1 LDDDFWQRH
10 PAPRRLLIIGG
21 PSLYWRLDAEA
32 VWDALRHVVAEAKAK
47 GGSVIVVGSPRTPP
61 HLLAEVE
68 RRVRDAGSVAAFI
81 PLGGR
86 PSYAELLE
94 QADTITVTADS
105 VAMVSDAI
113 ATGKPIGLVPIRPS
127 PAGGL
132 IMAAMDRLRPAEPLH
147 PRDLRSF
154 WRVLQHRGFVGTP
167 TEPRNASIPD
177 LNSLAAMRA
186 RAILD
191 KEQFLSGES
200 SSAQ

>member
-1 LDDDFWQRH
+1 
-10 PAPRRLLIIGG
+10 
-21 PSLYWRLDAEA
+21 
-32 VWDALRHVVAEAKAK
+32 
-47 GGSVIVVGSPRTPP
+47 
-61 HLLAEVE
+61 
-68 RRVRDAGSVAAFI
+68 
-81 PLGGR
+81 
-86 PSYAELLE
+86 
-94 QADTITVTADS
+94 VTADS

-127 PAGGL
+127 PAGRL
-132 IMAAMDRLRPAEPLH
+132 IMAAMDRLRPAEPLR

-167 TEPRNASIPD
+167 TEPKNASIPD